1 MSNSISC
8 HAVRRSARRRGF
20 TLIETVATLV
30 ICGVLFSIAVPRMSE
45 LRDASAVRSAMTDLG
60 ATFTAARQTAVTRR
74 TLVAVVID
82 TAGGEIMLRAG
93 GRTLLR
99 HGLRMAYG
107 VRVGSDRDSA
117 VYDPRGLA
125 YGLSNLSVTVR
136 RGNFIDTL
144 TMSRL
149 GRVRW

>member
-1 MSNSISC
+1 MSIPPHLASPLPPT
-8 HAVRRSARRRGF
+8 RQGF
-20 TLIETVATLV
+20 TLVETVVVLV
-30 ICGVLFSIAVPRMSE
+30 VSGALLSIAVPRLSG
-45 LRDASAVRSAMTDLG
+45 LRDASAVRGAMTDLG
-60 ATFTAARQTAVTRR
+60 SAFALARQTAVTRR
-74 TLVAVVID
+74 IPVAVVFD
-82 TAGGEIMLRAG
+82 TAAGDVLLRSQ

-99 HGLRMAYG
+99 HGLRTAYG

-125 YGLSNLSVTVR
+125 YGLSNLSITIQ
-136 RGNFIDTL
+136 RGNFSDTL